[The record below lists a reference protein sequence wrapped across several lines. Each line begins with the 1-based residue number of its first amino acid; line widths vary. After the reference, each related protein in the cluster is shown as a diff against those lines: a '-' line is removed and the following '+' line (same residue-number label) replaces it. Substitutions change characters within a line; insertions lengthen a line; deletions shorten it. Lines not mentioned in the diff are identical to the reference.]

1 MSYFPETET
10 INILDIFEKC
20 GEEALLTCLSSFSCP
35 KNMEV
40 ENFLKEK
47 ALDFARKKLSITYLL
62 MDNNDATLLGYFTLA
77 HKTIEIFNYSTLSN
91 TTKRKLSLYA
101 NCEIDSSCY
110 TISAFLLAQIGK
122 NNSVEN
128 GRRINGNILMET
140 VIDILLDIQHR
151 IGGGIIFLDCEDN
164 EKLRKYY
171 EQNRYKIFGERN
183 EQVTGIK
190 YLQMMRFF

>member
-77 HKTIEIFNYSTLSN
+77 IRQSKFLITLHFQIQ
-91 TTKRKLSLYA
+91 LSENCLYM
-101 NCEIDSSCY
+101 
-110 TISAFLLAQIGK
+110 
-122 NNSVEN
+122 
-128 GRRINGNILMET
+128 LM
-140 VIDILLDIQHR
+140 
-151 IGGGIIFLDCEDN
+151 
-164 EKLRKYY
+164 Y
-171 EQNRYKIFGERN
+171 
-183 EQVTGIK
+183 
-190 YLQMMRFF
+190 